1 MFIYVPQSEAGNDMV
16 AIKKIHNAFEH
27 SVYTKR
33 TLREI
38 RLLRL
43 LQHENIIGVRTIL
56 PPLHR
61 DGFRDLYVVSDLM
74 ETDLS
79 SIIKSPQVHLYIY
92 FLYDKYLYQYCF
104 ENICI
109 YYVIFLKLNCKKK
122 KQ

>member
-1 MFIYVPQSEAGNDMV
+1 MV